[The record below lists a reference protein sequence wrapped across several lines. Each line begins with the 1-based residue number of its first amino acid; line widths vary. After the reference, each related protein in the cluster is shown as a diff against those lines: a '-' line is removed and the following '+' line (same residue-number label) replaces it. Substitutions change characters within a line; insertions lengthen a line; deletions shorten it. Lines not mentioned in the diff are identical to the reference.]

1 MILVEDFL
9 PNQLFEKYFL
19 SCEWFAQKNP
29 IRCVKAFTPHFLHS
43 GTLWCYNN
51 SHIFLPVWQL
61 CQQDVDGLCKYL
73 YLQTCFSFSHHE
85 NCLQGL
91 YCGGRA
97 LHTAALSST
106 SEQLITLVSLKHS
119 EPAVTLL
126 TCNNEPFLT
135 AQYCNA
141 ILAPLFHATQHFHL
155 IAATNRSYCFS
166 PHPGWVCV
174 DLTRLRQRSD

>member
-1 MILVEDFL
+1 MILVEDFV

-19 SCEWFAQKNP
+19 VRVICTKKKTF
-29 IRCVKAFTPHFLHS
+29 RCVKVFTPHVLRK

-106 SEQLITLVSLKHS
+106 SEQLITRHVIMNH
-119 EPAVTLL
+119 
-126 TCNNEPFLT
+126 FLT
-135 AQYCNA
+135 AMLFEHPYIMQHNIFIWSLQQIDPIVSLL
-141 ILAPLFHATQHFHL
+141 ILDGF
-155 IAATNRSYCFS
+155 
-166 PHPGWVCV
+166 V
-174 DLTRLRQRSD
+174 